1 MLYRQFYSEL
11 AKLLYAVANIDGKV
25 SNKEREALRNIVR
38 TELVPAEKHVDGF
51 GTDAAYY
58 AEIEFDILEETMA
71 EPEDAFESFVNY
83 INQHHSAV
91 DSRMRAL
98 SMKTAQKIAD
108 SYHKNSHKEKALME
122 RLKKALAALPA

>member
-58 AEIEFDILEETMA
+58 AEIEFDILEETMV

-108 SYHKNSHKEKALME
+108 SYHKSSHKEKALME